1 MSVVLLPLHIVAE
14 VGVIFIVGAEF
25 TVTEIEFD
33 SVVPQPLLTSQVY
46 APEEDAV

>member
-25 TVTEIEFD
+25 TVTVTVAVFVQPFP
-33 SVVPQPLLTSQVY
+33 SVPVTV
-46 APEEDAV
+46 